1 MYPFGAAIIPKRTTM
16 KKPGLFLFAAV
27 AISCGTTFSVEAQ
40 DTTRQAAVA
49 KRGADIMP
57 FDLNATTHVFTKTTN
72 GGIQRVIAKDANDS
86 GQISL
91 IRDHL
96 RAIRA
101 QFTQGDFSGPTHI
114 HGASMPGLAELKET
128 RSQAS
133 VQYREINTG
142 AELVYSS
149 ENPQLV
155 SAIHRWFDAQLSDH
169 GSDAM
174 AGHDHRK
181 MHH

>member
-1 MYPFGAAIIPKRTTM
+1 M

-27 AISCGTTFSVEAQ
+27 VISCGTTLAVAAQ
-40 DTTRQAAVA
+40 DTTRQAVVA
-49 KRGADIMP
+49 QRGADIMP
-57 FDLNATTHVFTKTTN
+57 FDLNATTHVFTKTKN
-72 GGIQRVIAKDANDS
+72 GGIQRVIAKDASDARE
-86 GQISL
+86 IAL

-101 QFTQGDFSGPTHI
+101 QFAKGDFSGPAHI
-114 HGASMPGLAELKET
+114 HGAGMPGLAELKQAP
-128 RSQAS
+128 SQVS
-133 VQYREINTG
+133 VQYREIGTG

-149 ENPQLV
+149 DNPRLV

-174 AGHDHRK
+174 AGHDHRM

>member
-1 MYPFGAAIIPKRTTM
+1 
-16 KKPGLFLFAAV
+16 
-27 AISCGTTFSVEAQ
+27 
-40 DTTRQAAVA
+40 
-49 KRGADIMP
+49 
-57 FDLNATTHVFTKTTN
+57 
-72 GGIQRVIAKDANDS
+72 
-86 GQISL
+86 
-91 IRDHL
+91 
-96 RAIRA
+96 
-101 QFTQGDFSGPTHI
+101 
-114 HGASMPGLAELKET
+114 MPGLAELKEA
-128 RSQAS
+128 RSQVS

-174 AGHDHRK
+174 AGHDHRM

>member
-1 MYPFGAAIIPKRTTM
+1 M
-16 KKPGLFLFAAV
+16 KKLELFLFAAAV
-27 AISCGTTFSVEAQ
+27 ISSGTTFSIAAQ
-40 DTTRQAAVA
+40 DMTRQGIVA
-49 KRGADIMP
+49 QRGADIMP

-72 GGIQRVIAKDANDS
+72 GGVQQVIAKDANDS

-91 IRDHL
+91 VRNHL
-96 RAIRA
+96 KAIRA
-101 QFTQGDFSGPTHI
+101 QFAKGDFSGPTHI
-114 HGASMPGLAELKET
+114 HGAGMPGLAELEEAP
-128 RSQAS
+128 SEVS

-149 ENPQLV
+149 ENPRLV

-174 AGHDHRK
+174 AGHDHRM